1 MHKVLPDLRKK
12 IKNRQI
18 ELAVVGLGYVGF
30 PLALEF
36 AKKGIKVVGIE
47 IDPGRLDSIARQK
60 SYISDIGSNELKAA
74 LESGYFR
81 ASADFSDIRQADTVL
96 ICVPTPLKKKYL
108 PDISFIKNAVRAA
121 AAHLKNGALVIL
133 ESTTYPGTTEEEILP
148 IFQNSGFEH
157 GKDFYLCFSPE
168 RIDPGNK
175 KFPVSKIPKV
185 IGGLNRQATQLAM
198 AVYRIIIKR
207 VVPVSSARAAETVK
221 LLENTF
227 RLVNIGLIDELAMMA
242 HKMNIDIWE
251 VIRAAGTKPF
261 GFMPF
266 YPGPGVGGH
275 CLDKNETVFI
285 RELSALKAL
294 QMPELIRHLE
304 KNTRKNIEILSFDP
318 VKKKSVFKKITA
330 ASVRPYSG
338 KMVNI
343 TTEDGRRLKVT
354 DLHPMFIYNNASW
367 QLKYAKDLQK
377 GDSLPICLSLPDFK
391 GSAANTKI
399 DLVNELKDRNSIL
412 VSKIRVK
419 PVDFQWKD
427 YAAELKSIFRLE
439 SGAKIADSC
448 WGYLSDN
455 YLPLKYLFMLEGR
468 VHIDHNRLRIVTG
481 RGPSCSDFPAV
492 VELDEGFCRLLGYY
506 LSEGCLTRDES
517 MRVRFS
523 FNRSEKEYIQD
534 VLSILGYLGIR
545 ASVYESK
552 QWHSSCIKV
561 SSNIFGFLIQEVL
574 NCGKNCYNM
583 QIPGVIFSASDRNK
597 KALIAGLFR
606 GDGCVEHFFGRWRY
620 RKNENEYFH
629 NVNTANISYFTS
641 SKRLFQQLIA
651 LLNDLGIVTT
661 FKKRKYSLSIF
672 GYPQLSFFKE
682 LFDGKKKRIIEQYLE
697 LNKNRPVNKTFK
709 RFDNFATVKVK
720 STNFTT
726 GNLVY
731 SVETEKP
738 HSFVTSYGIVVH
750 NCIPKDPLY
759 LHWKAKSFGFHSR
772 FIQLASE
779 VINYMPEYVVKRIKD
794 SLREVKRK
802 LKGAKILVI
811 GVTYKKDIKDLR
823 KSPSID
829 IINRLKKQGAQV
841 SYFDPLIP
849 FLKVQG
855 LDLKSIKLSNKKIK
869 EFDCVLIAADHT
881 GIDYPALLNNAKLI
895 FDSRNVYGGKN
906 KEKVERL

>member
-1 MHKVLPDLRKK
+1 MNKVLPDLRKK
-12 IKNRQI
+12 IKTKQLKI
-18 ELAVVGLGYVGF
+18 AVVGLGYVGF

-36 AKKGIKVVGIE
+36 AKKGIAVTGIE
-47 IDPGRLDSIARQK
+47 IDLDRLNSITRRR
-60 SYISDIGSNELKAA
+60 SYISDISDKELRSS
-74 LESGYFR
+74 LVSGNFK
-81 ASADFSDIRQADTVL
+81 ASADFSDIQEVDVVL
-96 ICVPTPLKKKYL
+96 ICVPTPLKGKNL
-108 PDISFIKNAVRAA
+108 PDISFIKNAVREVVR
-121 AAHLKNGALVIL
+121 HIKNGVLVIL

-148 IFQNSGFEH
+148 IFQNCGLNH

-175 KFPVSKIPKV
+175 KFPVHKIPKV
-185 IGGLNRQATQLAM
+185 VGGISLAATQLAT
-198 AVYRIIIKR
+198 AVYRIIIKQ
-207 VVPVSSARAAETVK
+207 VVPVSSARTAETVK

-227 RLVNIGLIDELAMMA
+227 RLINIGLIDELAMMA
-242 HKMNIDIWE
+242 HKMKIDIWE
-251 VIRAAGTKPF
+251 VIRAASTKPF

-275 CLDKNETVFI
+275 CLEKRETVFVK
-285 RELSALKAL
+285 EENALKAL
-294 QMPELIRHLE
+294 QMPELIKHIE
-304 KNTRKNIEILSFDP
+304 KNTHKDIEILSFDP
-318 VKKKSVFKKITA
+318 INKKSVFKKITA
-330 ASVRPYSG
+330 ASIRPYSG
-338 KMVNI
+338 KIVNI
-343 TTEDGRRLKVT
+343 TTEDGRLLKVT
-354 DLHPMFIYNNASW
+354 DLHPMFTYNNGRW
-367 QLKYAKDLQK
+367 QLKYAKDLQR

-391 GSAANTKI
+391 DSVASVNI
-399 DLVNELKDRNSIL
+399 DLINELKDRNSNL

-427 YAAELKSIFRLE
+427 YAVELKLIFRLE
-439 SGAKIADSC
+439 SGTKIADNC
-448 WGYLSDN
+448 WEYLSDN

-468 VHIDHNRLRIVTG
+468 VRIDHNRLRLVSG
-481 RGPSCSDFPAV
+481 RGSSYSDFPAV
-492 VELDEGFCRLLGYY
+492 VELNEGLCRLIGYY
-506 LSEGCLTRDES
+506 LSEGCLTHDAS

-523 FNRSEKEYIQD
+523 FNRSEKEYIED
-534 VLSILGYLGIR
+534 VLSILGYLGVR

-574 NCGKNCYNM
+574 NCGSNCYNM
-583 QIPGVIFSASDRNK
+583 QIPGVIFSASERNK

-606 GDGCVEHFFGRWRY
+606 GDGCVEHFFGKWRY
-620 RKNENEYFH
+620 RKNEKEYFH

-641 SKRLFQQLIA
+641 SRRLFQQLIA
-651 LLNDLGIVTT
+651 LLNDLGIVAT

-720 STNFTT
+720 STNFST
-726 GNLVY
+726 GDWVY

-759 LHWKAKSFGFHSR
+759 LFWKAKKFGFHSR
-772 FIQLASE
+772 FIKLSSD
-779 VINYMPEYVVKRIKD
+779 IISKMPEYCIERLHNILAKKGITV
-794 SLREVKRK
+794 S
-802 LKGAKILVI
+802 GAKVLVV

-829 IINRLKKQGAQV
+829 IIDTLRKYGARV
-841 SYFDPLIP
+841 DYFDPVIP
-849 FLKVQG
+849 YLRFGK
-855 LDLKSIKLSNKKIK
+855 LDLKCAALNQVSKY
-869 EFDCVLIAADHT
+869 DCVVIATDHSN
-881 GIDYPALLNNAKLI
+881 IDYGFILKNAKLI
-895 FDSRNVYGGKN
+895 FDTRNVFK
-906 KEKVERL
+906 KACRKVVKL